1 MTSDDEE
8 QGRPQGGR
16 RSSEGN
22 PCATLDGG
30 TVANTRAQSEPQ
42 MHHSLARGIA
52 LRESPLISTSNSS
65 EANKSDNSVT
75 EGSGSNDDARHSD
88 SDNDSI
94 TSSSGSPTRQQPSRG
109 RRGRGRRHLRG
120 ILRLLLRTHERDI
133 ATTTTTP
140 TTWPAT
146 TTATTA
152 ADACPVYRTRKVSL
166 TGFGAIRSHWDAI
179 PTLRDLHWA
188 PRAVLRLA
196 GHRRPLPR
204 GLLKLPQELVR
215 LLVTFVHTA
224 DCFSLQQTCRWNREH
239 FAA

>member
-16 RSSEGN
+16 CSSEGH
-22 PCATLDGG
+22 PRTTLDGG
-30 TVANTRAQSEPQ
+30 TVAKTRAQSESQ
-42 MHHSLARGIA
+42 LNHSLAHGIA
-52 LRESPLISTSNSS
+52 VRESPLISTSNSS
-65 EANKSDNSVT
+65 EANESDNSVT
-75 EGSGSNDDARHSD
+75 EGSGSNDDARQSD

-94 TSSSGSPTRQQPSRG
+94 SSSSGSPTRQQPSRG

-133 ATTTTTP
+133 ATTTP

-146 TTATTA
+146 TTATTAA

-166 TGFGAIRSHWDAI
+166 TGFGAMRSHWDAI
-179 PTLRDLHWA
+179 TTLRDLRWA

-204 GLLKLPQELVR
+204 GLLKLPLELVR